1 MNLLDLHLPAVGL
14 IFNSI
19 EVLMC
24 IITFINELNQLL
36 YVEVIVVIIITHTI
50 KVGICTVDEQT

>member
-1 MNLLDLHLPAVGL
+1 
-14 IFNSI
+14 
-19 EVLMC
+19 MC